1 MKLREEAE
9 RCIKPRS
16 EDPMKRTANR
26 KAESIPTF
34 SQSVHPIDMQ
44 YMGSQESMEHSLDR
58 LNASK
63 LSMNSQNS
71 ENNES
76 DNPFLKRKSNH
87 ESI

>member
-1 MKLREEAE
+1 
-9 RCIKPRS
+9 
-16 EDPMKRTANR
+16 
-26 KAESIPTF
+26 
-34 SQSVHPIDMQ
+34 MQ